1 MSTEPPKS
9 TPPRNPVLVALGIPR
24 LRLPGRNMSIFLSTI
39 IGISGM
45 IYYDRKN
52 RRANRQKWK
61 DHVSYL
67 SQEPLQPNG
76 MPRKVTV
83 YVAPPPGD
91 HLDVTIAH
99 FTQYVK
105 PVLTA
110 AAIDWELV
118 KAKRQ
123 GEIRHYVAD
132 QIRKERRGEADS
144 RDELMKAVTNGLK
157 YDTEGGV
164 ICVGRGAYKEYL
176 HGLNEGWLG
185 PLDMPAAPPENH
197 VVEAQGLLENGED
210 VVQTAVEASKA
221 ADEGVVTSQVQDDK
235 KSSEGDESD
244 EKKDKQPPIPK
255 PYISQADYSSAPTSP
270 ELARITSFAPI
281 VYIPLP
287 HILGF
292 LNTPIR
298 TYRFFTKRELA
309 DRCGRLTA
317 SVALSQSRPFATSI
331 DLKQGE
337 EEEADWPKKWKETA
351 LEKGSEWMQGFVM
364 DDRIA
369 DRLRVYQL
377 PSSEDEQKPTAQ
389 PSVKEQRSR

>member
-1 MSTEPPKS
+1 MSTASPKS
-9 TPPRNPVLVALGIPR
+9 TPPPRNPVLVALGIPR
-24 LRLPGRNMSIFLSTI
+24 LRMPGRNMSIFLGTVL
-39 IGISGM
+39 GISGM

-61 DHVSYL
+61 DRVSYL
-67 SQEPLQPNG
+67 ANETLQPNG

-118 KAKRQ
+118 EAKRQ
-123 GEIRHYVAD
+123 GDIRHQVAE
-132 QIRKERRGEADS
+132 QIRKERRGEGDS
-144 RDELMKAVTNGLK
+144 RDELMKAVTDGLK

-185 PLDMPAAPPENH
+185 PLEMPASPQLEKRVDEVH
-197 VVEAQGLLENGED
+197 GLLESGDD
-210 VVQTAVEASKA
+210 VTQTAVEASKA
-221 ADEGVVTSQVQDDK
+221 AEAGVATSQGPDANKSIEGDDSEEKQDK
-235 KSSEGDESD
+235 K
-244 EKKDKQPPIPK
+244 PAVPK
-255 PYISQADYSSAPTSP
+255 PYISQADYGSAPTPP
-270 ELARITSFAPI
+270 ELARITSFQPI

-317 SVALSQSRPFATSI
+317 SVALSQSRPFIPRI
-331 DLKQGE
+331 DLAQGME
-337 EEEADWPKKWKETA
+337 EENEWPKKWKETA
-351 LEKGSEWMQGFVM
+351 LEKGSEWMQDFVV

-369 DRLRVYQL
+369 ERLRVYQL
-377 PSSEDEQKPTAQ
+377 PLIEDEIKPTSAAAL
-389 PSVKEQRSR
+389 EG

>member
-1 MSTEPPKS
+1 MSTASPKS
-9 TPPRNPVLVALGIPR
+9 APPPRNPVLIALGIPR
-24 LRLPGRNMSIFLSTI
+24 LRLPGRNMSIFLGTVL
-39 IGISGM
+39 GISSM

-61 DHVSYL
+61 DRVSYL
-67 SQEPLQPNG
+67 AKETLQANG

-118 KAKRQ
+118 EAKRQ
-123 GEIRHYVAD
+123 GDIRHQVAE
-132 QIRKERRGEADS
+132 QIRKERRGEGDS
-144 RDELMKAVTNGLK
+144 RDELMKAVTDGLK

-185 PLDMPAAPPENH
+185 PLEMPASPQLEKRVDEVH
-197 VVEAQGLLENGED
+197 GLLESGDD
-210 VVQTAVEASKA
+210 VTQTAVEASKA
-221 ADEGVVTSQVQDDK
+221 AEAGVVTSQVADANKSIEGDDGEEKIDK
-235 KSSEGDESD
+235 K
-244 EKKDKQPPIPK
+244 PPVPK
-255 PYISQADYSSAPTSP
+255 PYISQGDYGSAPTPP
-270 ELARITSFAPI
+270 ELARIISFQPI
-281 VYIPLP
+281 VYIPHP

-317 SVALSQSRPFATSI
+317 SVALSQSRPFIPRI
-331 DLKQGE
+331 DLAQGME
-337 EEEADWPKKWKETA
+337 EENEWPKKWKETA
-351 LEKGSEWMQGFVM
+351 LEKGSEWMQDFVV

-369 DRLRVYQL
+369 ERLRVYQL
-377 PSSEDEQKPTAQ
+377 PPIEDENKQTSPAAI
-389 PSVKEQRSR
+389 ER

>member
-1 MSTEPPKS
+1 MSAEPPKS
-9 TPPRNPVLVALGIPR
+9 APPPRNPVLVALGIPR
-24 LRLPGRNMSIFLSTI
+24 LRLPGRNMSIFLGTI
-39 IGISGM
+39 LGISGM

-61 DHVSYL
+61 DRVSYL
-67 SQEPLQPNG
+67 SKEPLQPNG
-76 MPRKVTV
+76 LPRKVTV

-91 HLDVTIAH
+91 HLDVTISH

-118 KAKRQ
+118 EAKRQ
-123 GEIRHYVAD
+123 GEIRHHVAE
-132 QIRKERRGEADS
+132 QIRKERRGDADS
-144 RDELMKAVTNGLK
+144 RDELMRAVTDGLS

-185 PLDMPAAPPENH
+185 PLEMPAPPQIEDR
-197 VVEAQGLLENGED
+197 VVEVQGLLESGDD
-210 VVQTAVEASKA
+210 VVQTAAEASKA
-221 ADEGVVTSQVQDDK
+221 AEGGMVTSQDHDDK
-235 KSSEGDESD
+235 KSPEGAEGD
-244 EKKDKQPPIPK
+244 EKKDKQPPVPK
-255 PYISQADYSSAPTSP
+255 PYISQSEYASAPTSP
-270 ELARITSFAPI
+270 ELVRISSFPPI
-281 VYIPLP
+281 VYIPMP

-317 SVALSQSRPFATSI
+317 SVALSQSRPFVPSI
-331 DLKQGE
+331 DLKQGV
-337 EEEADWPKKWKETA
+337 EEEAEWPKKWKETA
-351 LEKGSEWMQGFVM
+351 KEKGSEWMQDFVV
-364 DDRIA
+364 DDRIVE
-369 DRLRVYQL
+369 RLRVYQL
-377 PSSEDEQKPTAQ
+377 PSSEDEKRSTAQ
-389 PSVKEQRSR
+389 AAIKE

>member
-1 MSTEPPKS
+1 MSTAPSKS
-9 TPPRNPVLVALGIPR
+9 TLPPRNPVLVALGIPR
-24 LRLPGRNMSIFLSTI
+24 LRLPGRNMSIFLGTVL
-39 IGISGM
+39 GISSM

-61 DHVSYL
+61 DRVSYL
-67 SQEPLQPNG
+67 AEETLQPNG

-91 HLDVTIAH
+91 HLDVTIGH

-118 KAKRQ
+118 EAKRQ
-123 GEIRHYVAD
+123 GDIRHQVAE
-132 QIRKERRGEADS
+132 QIRKERRGEGDS
-144 RDELMKAVTNGLK
+144 RDELMRAVTDGLK

-185 PLDMPAAPPENH
+185 PLEMPASPQLEKPVDE
-197 VVEAQGLLENGED
+197 VRGLLQSGDD
-210 VVQTAVEASKA
+210 VTQTAVEASKA
-221 ADEGVVTSQVQDDK
+221 ADAGVVTSQVAEANKSIEEDDG
-235 KSSEGDESD
+235 E
-244 EKKDKQPPIPK
+244 EKKDTKPAVPK
-255 PYISQADYSSAPTSP
+255 PYISQADYGSAPTPP
-270 ELARITSFAPI
+270 ELAQITSFQPI

-309 DRCGRLTA
+309 DRCGRLAA
-317 SVALSQSRPFATSI
+317 SVALSQSRPFIPRI
-331 DLKQGE
+331 DLAQGME
-337 EEEADWPKKWKETA
+337 EENEWPKKWKETA
-351 LEKGSEWMQGFVM
+351 LEKGSEWMQDFVV

-369 DRLRVYQL
+369 ERLRVYQL
-377 PSSEDEQKPTAQ
+377 PPIEDENKPTGPAAI
-389 PSVKEQRSR
+389 KE